1 MASNLFQSVFRADA
15 EGVRQCLDTGADT
28 DERGTRQPEKRG
40 DQPGI
45 RNHQGGSPLTTRRYD
60 RKASSLLFLLSL
72 SFSALAEEP
81 VARYASQR
89 SIGQVSKYPAF
100 AKMVTSSLT
109 IPGLSEGFVPQ
120 GICRLPGRDWL
131 LFSGYQDDG
140 IQPSPLIAVDA
151 KTGVITRQARLR
163 NVEGTVF
170 NLHSGGVTA
179 TEKTIYVSVA
189 SKLFAMPV
197 ETFVG
202 LPADRLVDCSFT
214 HEIAVPCRASY
225 CGIANG
231 VLWVGEFESGEEFPT
246 DPDHHTTV
254 DGEELTGWICGYDL
268 RSGEPRE
275 PTGGTAIPDYVLRT
289 TNRIQGM
296 TILDGRIWL
305 SQSYGRRNDSHL
317 LVYKDPRGKAPDDQI
332 DFGER
337 KVPAWNL
344 SKSERLKIIEAP
356 PMTENLCVDDGT
368 ILVVFES
375 GATKFVGASR
385 PMDRAYRIAP
395 VFTPKKEFEP

>member
-1 MASNLFQSVFRADA
+1 MKSSV
-15 EGVRQCLDTGADT
+15 
-28 DERGTRQPEKRG
+28 
-40 DQPGI
+40 
-45 RNHQGGSPLTTRRYD
+45 
-60 RKASSLLFLLSL
+60 LLSFL
-72 SFSALAEEP
+72 PLFSSTLAGAP
-81 VARYASQR
+81 VARYTSQR
-89 SIGQVSKYPAF
+89 SIGHVSKYPAF
-100 AKMVTSSLT
+100 ARMVTSSVT

-120 GICRLPGRDWL
+120 GICRVPGCDWL

-151 KTGVITRQARLR
+151 KTGVIVRQARLR
-163 NVEGTVF
+163 NVDGTVF

-189 SKLFAMPV
+189 NKLFAMPV

-202 LPADRLVDCSFT
+202 LPTDRLVDCSFT

-225 CGIANG
+225 CGIADG
-231 VLWVGEFESGEEFPT
+231 VLWVGEFEYGNKFQT
-246 DPDHHTTV
+246 DPDHHSTV
-254 DGEELTGWICGYDL
+254 DGEKLTGWICGYDL
-268 RSGEPRE
+268 CSGEPRE
-275 PTGGTAIPDYVLRT
+275 PAEGIAIPDYVLRT
-289 TNRIQGM
+289 TDRIQGM

-305 SQSYGRRNDSHL
+305 SQSYGRLDDSHL
-317 LVYKDPRGKAPDDQI
+317 LVYDDPRGGSPDDQI
-332 DFGER
+332 GFGER

-344 SKSERLKIIEAP
+344 SKRVRVKVFEAP

-375 GATKFVGASR
+375 GAKKFPGAER

-395 VFTPKKEFEP
+395 AFDKADFEKNQL

>member
-1 MASNLFQSVFRADA
+1 M
-15 EGVRQCLDTGADT
+15 
-28 DERGTRQPEKRG
+28 
-40 DQPGI
+40 
-45 RNHQGGSPLTTRRYD
+45 
-60 RKASSLLFLLSL
+60 KASAFLSSLSL
-72 SFSALAEEP
+72 FSSALVAES
-81 VARYASQR
+81 VVRYTSQR
-89 SIGQVSKYPAF
+89 SIGHVSKYPAF
-100 AKMVTSSLT
+100 AKMVTSSVT

-120 GICRLPGRDWL
+120 GICRVPGRDWL

-151 KTGVITRQARLR
+151 KTGVITRQAQLR
-163 NVEGTVF
+163 NMDGTVF

-189 SKLFAMPV
+189 NKLFAMPV

-225 CGIANG
+225 CGISDG
-231 VLWVGEFESGEEFPT
+231 VLWVGEFEYGNKFPT
-246 DPDHHTTV
+246 DSDHHTTV
-254 DGEELTGWICGYDL
+254 KGEKLTGWICGYDL

-275 PTGGTAIPDYVLRT
+275 SADGIAIPDCVLRT
-289 TNRIQGM
+289 TDRIQGM
-296 TILDGRIWL
+296 AILDGRVWL
-305 SQSYGRRNDSHL
+305 SQSYGRLDDSHL
-317 LVYKDPRGKAPDDQI
+317 LVYDDPRGRPPDDQI
-332 DFGER
+332 VFGKR

-344 SKSERLKIIEAP
+344 SKSARVKTIEAP

-375 GATKFVGASR
+375 GAKKFPGANR

-395 VFTPKKEFEP
+395 VPKADFD

>member
-1 MASNLFQSVFRADA
+1 MKSSV
-15 EGVRQCLDTGADT
+15 
-28 DERGTRQPEKRG
+28 
-40 DQPGI
+40 
-45 RNHQGGSPLTTRRYD
+45 
-60 RKASSLLFLLSL
+60 LLSFL
-72 SFSALAEEP
+72 PLFSSTLAGEP
-81 VARYASQR
+81 VARYTSQR
-89 SIGQVSKYPAF
+89 SIGHVSKYPDF
-100 AKMVTSSLT
+100 AKMVASSVT

-120 GICRLPGRDWL
+120 GICRVPELDWL

-163 NVEGTVF
+163 NVDGTVF

-189 SKLFAMPV
+189 NKLFAMPV
-197 ETFVG
+197 EAFVG

-214 HEIAVPCRASY
+214 HEISVPCRASY
-225 CGIANG
+225 CGIADG
-231 VLWVGEFESGEEFPT
+231 VLWVGEFEHGNKFPT
-246 DPDHHTTV
+246 DPDHHVAV
-254 DGEELTGWICGYDL
+254 DGEILTGWICGYDL

-275 PTGGTAIPDYVLRT
+275 SADGIAVPDYVLRT
-289 TNRIQGM
+289 TDRIQGM

-305 SQSYGRRNDSHL
+305 SQSYGRTDNSHL
-317 LVYKDPRGKAPDDQI
+317 LVYDDPRGAPPDDQI
-332 DFGER
+332 VFGER

-344 SKSERLKIIEAP
+344 SKSARVKAIKAP

-375 GATKFVGASR
+375 GAKKFPGAER

-395 VFTPKKEFEP
+395 AVDKADSKKKQL

>member
-1 MASNLFQSVFRADA
+1 MGTILGDFFKKVGEGLDKVF
-15 EGVRQCLDTGADT
+15 EGEILD
-28 DERGTRQPEKRG
+28 
-40 DQPGI
+40 GI
-45 RNHQGGSPLTTRRYD
+45 GEVLGRSGN
-60 RKASSLLFLLSL
+60 AV
-72 SFSALAEEP
+72 AEEP
-81 VARYASQR
+81 VARYTSQR
-89 SIGQVSKYPAF
+89 SIGHVSKYPDF
-100 AKMVTSSLT
+100 ARMVTSSVT

-120 GICRLPGRDWL
+120 GICRIPGRDWL
-131 LFSGYQDDG
+131 LFSGYHSDG

-163 NVEGTVF
+163 NVDGTVF
-170 NLHSGGVTA
+170 NLHSGGVAA

-202 LPADRLVDCSFT
+202 LPADRLADRSFT

-225 CGIANG
+225 CGIADG
-231 VLWVGEFESGEEFPT
+231 VLWVGEFEYGEKFPT
-246 DPDHHTTV
+246 DSNHHASV
-254 DGEELTGWICGYDL
+254 DGEKLTGWICGYDL

-275 PTGGTAIPDYVLRT
+275 SASGTAIPDYVLRT

-305 SQSYGRRNDSHL
+305 SQSYGRLDDSHL
-317 LVYKDPRGKAPDDQI
+317 LVYEDPRGKTPDDQI

-337 KVPAWNL
+337 KIPAWNL
-344 SKSERLKIIEAP
+344 SKRAWEKVIEAP

-375 GATKFVGASR
+375 GATKFVGANR
-385 PMDRAYRIAP
+385 PMDRAYRIVPA
-395 VFTPKKEFEP
+395 FTPKKEVKP